1 MINTWLTYINLYI
14 PIFVLSILSGWGGL
28 INRKQFSWK
37 AMIEIGVGNGILGV
51 VTLIFLQEFLT
62 DVSIEVKYA
71 LIVLISFLGRD
82 EAIGLYQKFKQ
93 MKGL

>member
-1 MINTWLTYINLYI
+1 MINAWMTYINLYL
-14 PIFVLSILSGWGGL
+14 PIFVLSTLSGWGGL

-37 AMIEIGVGNGILGV
+37 AMLEIGIGNGILGV

-71 LIVLISFLGRD
+71 LIVLISLLGRD
-82 EAIGLYQKFKQ
+82 EAISLYQKFKQ

>member
-82 EAIGLYQKFKQ
+82 EAINLYQKFKQ

>member
-82 EAIGLYQKFKQ
+82 EAISLYQKFKQ